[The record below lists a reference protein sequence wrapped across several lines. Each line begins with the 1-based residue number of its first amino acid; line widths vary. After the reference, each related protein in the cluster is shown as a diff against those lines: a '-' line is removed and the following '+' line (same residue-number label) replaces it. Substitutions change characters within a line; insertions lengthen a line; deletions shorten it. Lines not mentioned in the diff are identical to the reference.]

1 VPAQL
6 KTIFAVS
13 IINSFAYCK
22 VVQARAFRGCTTS
35 FGLLC
40 NIQGFFILSMV
51 EQIINLLHSA
61 EPANIDIALAVAKSQ
76 NIIDETISFLQSEIK
91 KFDLELDV
99 YVSQKQS
106 LMIILHSSAIYMRKH
121 YIKLLKNA

>member
-1 VPAQL
+1 
-6 KTIFAVS
+6 
-13 IINSFAYCK
+13 
-22 VVQARAFRGCTTS
+22 
-35 FGLLC
+35 
-40 NIQGFFILSMV
+40 MV